1 MKITAIRMAEFGKFD
16 APVALE
22 GLTGGLDV
30 LAGPNELG
38 KSTIL
43 AATKLALTTKH
54 GTKAKE
60 IEAFRPYRGGAPT
73 VEIDFECGGRRWR
86 LSKRWLTQ
94 PRADLLERGG
104 GGALFRGPE
113 AEAELEKL
121 LAADGARAQIPLLW
135 LDQGHSTTPFAVPPD
150 ARSLLD
156 GAIAGEVAAMT
167 GGDRARLVHQRV
179 QSTLDDLVTRARQQ
193 PTKAFELARRHA
205 KTTADTLATKRVLLD
220 QLEDQLRLLATTRN
234 RERTVGDA
242 LATTA
247 RLEAL
252 ASARNALETAR
263 HAKAHA
269 DQAAHERRTAQARHA
284 LVASEHATFA
294 AALGQLD
301 DLDRLDAADA
311 QQADEATIALAEFE
325 ARSAGKQHEAR
336 VLGERIAALQAEHAT
351 ALTGERQATARN
363 RLAEITTRL
372 EQARSAL
379 LRADE
384 IEALLS
390 ANRVTVDTLET
401 ARRHAASVRDL
412 ETRLSAAAA
421 IVTIDYAPGA
431 LGRIRVGGRDLANGD
446 TLTADRALVLDI
458 EGIGTITVRPG
469 GGEATENTARRR
481 DTHRRE
487 LEASCAE
494 VGASD
499 LADLEAR
506 LDARRRHETELG
518 ELRARLA
525 ALTPAGLVGLE
536 AAQAQARVESG
547 VEPVQVS
554 RAPAQIEAD
563 LRAARATLAELEAA
577 GAKLVG
583 EIALIREAR
592 AGRTAASRERQHRRE
607 QLAAGL
613 PAPPDRSAR
622 QTELTRALAEAEA
635 VANDAARTHTAWLA
649 STPDEAGLARLIA
662 GVTAAQ
668 DAIDH
673 ASRELQEL
681 GKKAEHAEGS
691 LASQRN
697 EDIAS
702 VVAELTD
709 EAAEADAVVRR
720 FEAEVAALKR
730 LDQELTHEATS
741 AEAQFLE
748 PIKARFFPYL
758 HMVFPGARAEV
769 DATFG
774 LRELVRGSAP
784 EKLDRLSDGTREQIA
799 VLARLAFARLL
810 ADSGRA
816 APVILDDALVFADDT
831 RMLRL
836 FRALEEA
843 ANWHQVIVL
852 TCHERSFADLAGR
865 RVALQSW
872 ERVNA

>member
-22 GLTGGLDV
+22 GLTGGLDI

-73 VEIDFECGGRRWR
+73 VEIDFECGGRKWR

-104 GGALFRGPE
+104 GKAVFRGPE

-121 LAADGARAQIPLLW
+121 LSVDGARAQIPLLW
-135 LDQGHSTTPFAVPPD
+135 LDQGHSTTAFAVPAD

-179 QSTLDDLVTRARQQ
+179 QSALDDLVTRARQQ

-205 KTTADTLATKRVLLD
+205 KTTADTLAAKRVLLD
-220 QLEDQLRLLATTRN
+220 QLEDQLRLLAATRN
-234 RERTVGDA
+234 RERAVGDPV
-242 LATTA
+242 ATTA
-247 RLEAL
+247 RLDAL
-252 ASARNALETAR
+252 ARARDALETAR
-263 HAKAHA
+263 QAKAHA
-269 DQAAHERRTAQARHA
+269 DRAAHERRTAQARHA
-284 LVASEHATFA
+284 LVASEHAAFV
-294 AALGQLD
+294 AALGQLE
-301 DLDRLDAADA
+301 DLDQLDAADA
-311 QQADEATIALAEFE
+311 HQTDAAIATLAELE
-325 ARSAGKQHEAR
+325 ARNSARQQEAHAQ
-336 VLGERIAALQAEHAT
+336 GEVIAALLAEHAT
-351 ALTGERQATARN
+351 AVASERQAAARN
-363 RLAEITTRL
+363 RLAEITARL
-372 EQARSAL
+372 EQARAAR

-384 IEALLS
+384 IDALVP
-390 ANRVTVDTLET
+390 ANRVTADALET
-401 ARRHAASVRDL
+401 ARRHAANVRDL
-412 ETRLSAAAA
+412 DTRLSAAAA
-421 IVTIDYAPGA
+421 VVTIDYAPGA
-431 LGRIRVGGRDLANGD
+431 LGRIRVSGRELATGD

-458 EGIGTITVRPG
+458 EGIGAITVRPG
-469 GGEATENTARRR
+469 GGEATEDTARRR
-481 DTHRRE
+481 DTYRRD
-487 LEASCAE
+487 LEALCAE
-494 VGASD
+494 VGATD

-506 LDARRRHETELG
+506 FDSRRRHEAELG
-518 ELRARLA
+518 ELRARLT
-525 ALTPAGLVGLE
+525 ALAPAGIVALE

-547 VEPVQVS
+547 VEPVGTS
-554 RAPAQIEAD
+554 RTPVQIEAD
-563 LRAARATLAELEAA
+563 VTAARAALVDLEAA
-577 GAKLVG
+577 RTTLAGD
-583 EIALIREAR
+583 IAHTREAR
-592 AGRTAASRERQHRRE
+592 AGRTAAAHERGLRRD
-607 QLAAGL
+607 QLAAAL
-613 PAPPDRSAR
+613 PAPHERPTRHA
-622 QTELTRALAEAEA
+622 ELTRALAEAEA
-635 VANDAARTHTAWLA
+635 AANDAARTHTAWLA
-649 STPDEAGLARLIA
+649 SAPDEPALARLIA

-668 DAIDH
+668 AAIDH
-673 ASRELQEL
+673 ANRELQEL
-681 GKKAEHAEGS
+681 HAKAAHAEGALTS
-691 LASQRN
+691 LRN

-730 LDQELTHEATS
+730 LDQELTHAATS

-748 PIKARFFPYL
+748 PIKARFLPYL
-758 HMVFPGARAEV
+758 HMVFPGARAEI

-774 LRELVRGSAP
+774 LRELVRDTAP

-810 ADSGRA
+810 ADGGRA
-816 APVILDDALVFADDT
+816 APVILDDALVFADDA

-852 TCHERSFADLAGR
+852 TCHEKSFSDLTGR
-865 RVALQSW
+865 RVALQAW
-872 ERVNA
+872 ERVTA